1 MTYFPLLVVAV
12 FLKRKYSYTNITGVA
27 QINIK
32 EWNHFIFGCVLEMCV
47 VALKVIEFQYWVYKN
62 HTLESLQSDEVR
74 GSEYE
79 EWMKRSVQLCLECSE
94 WKIQREKGREKL

>member
-47 VALKVIEFQYWVYKN
+47 VALACVFMHLK
-62 HTLESLQSDEVR
+62 
-74 GSEYE
+74 
-79 EWMKRSVQLCLECSE
+79 
-94 WKIQREKGREKL
+94 

>member
-12 FLKRKYSYTNITGVA
+12 FLKRKYSYTNITGDA

-47 VALKVIEFQYWVYKN
+47 VALKVIEFQY
-62 HTLESLQSDEVR
+62 
-74 GSEYE
+74 
-79 EWMKRSVQLCLECSE
+79 
-94 WKIQREKGREKL
+94 